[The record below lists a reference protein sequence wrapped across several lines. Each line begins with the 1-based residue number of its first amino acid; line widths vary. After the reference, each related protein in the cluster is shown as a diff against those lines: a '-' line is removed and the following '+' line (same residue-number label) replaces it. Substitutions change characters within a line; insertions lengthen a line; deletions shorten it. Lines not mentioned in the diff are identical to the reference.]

1 MKKESKKDIKHLE
14 KELFSDRERM
24 EIWIAENWKKC
35 IYIAAGVVV
44 AAVAVFAGISY
55 SEKRSAAAAAA
66 LSGASADALP
76 AVIEKY
82 SGHPAEAIARIRLA
96 RALQDKKDY
105 AAAKKEYA
113 KIAAMENCADFLRNS
128 AALEAAFCDEFAGDI
143 KSASAAFSAIESDN
157 SFDVMSR
164 AEAGY
169 HAGRL
174 LIKLGDFAKAEVL
187 LKRLSVP
194 MISGGEI
201 WAFQSAQ
208 LLAALKNGEFKTAK

>member
-1 MKKESKKDIKHLE
+1 MTQNNKKIKHLE

-35 IYIAAGVVV
+35 IYIAAAIVVV
-44 AAVAVFAGISY
+44 TVAIFAGISY
-55 SEKRSAAAAAA
+55 SNKRNAAAAAA
-66 LSGASADALP
+66 LSGAGADALP

-82 SGHPAEAIARIRLA
+82 SGHPAEAVGRIRLA
-96 RALQDKKDY
+96 RALQEKKDY
-105 AAAKKEYA
+105 TAAKEQYQ
-113 KIAAMENCADFLRNS
+113 KILAMENCADFLRNS
-128 AALEAAFCDEFAGDI
+128 AALEAAFCDEFSGNI
-143 KSASAAFSAIESDN
+143 KAALAAFSAIESDN
-157 SFDVMSR
+157 LQGSANR

-174 LIKLGDFAKAEVL
+174 LIKLGDFAKAEAL

-194 MISGGEI
+194 MISGGEV

-208 LLAALKNGEFKTAK
+208 LLAALRNGEFKSAK

>member
-1 MKKESKKDIKHLE
+1 MSKNSKKIEHLE

-35 IYIAAGVVV
+35 IYIAGATVV
-44 AAVAVFAGISY
+44 AVVAIFAGISY
-55 SEKRSAAAAAA
+55 SNKRNAAAAAA
-66 LSGASADALP
+66 LSGAEADALP

-82 SGHPAEAIARIRLA
+82 AGHPAEAIARIRLA

-105 AAAKKEYA
+105 TAAKEQYK
-113 KIAAMENCADFLRNS
+113 KVLSMENCADFLRSS
-128 AALEAAFCDEFAGDI
+128 AALEAAFCEELSGNDKAGC
-143 KSASAAFSAIESDN
+143 AAFAAIEADSLQN
-157 SFDVMSR
+157 AAVR

-174 LIKLGDFAKAEVL
+174 LIKLGDFAKAETL

-194 MISGGEI
+194 MISGGEV

-208 LLAALKNGEFKTAK
+208 LLAALKNGEFKIKK